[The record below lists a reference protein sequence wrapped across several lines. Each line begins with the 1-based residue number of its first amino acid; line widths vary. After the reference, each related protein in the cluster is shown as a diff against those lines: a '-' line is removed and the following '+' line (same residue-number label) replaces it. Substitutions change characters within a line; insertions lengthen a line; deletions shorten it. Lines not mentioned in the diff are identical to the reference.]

1 MLIGSERA
9 SKECDNGL
17 AMPECPGGSHQW
29 SGNYW
34 RDKNDME
41 IYKRLL
47 TYLTPYKA
55 RLFWS
60 VLFMGFTSVMISA
73 QAYLVKPVLDEVILA
88 KNMKLGLLLPPALVL
103 VTILKGV
110 MAYGRDYLMGWVGQ
124 KIVNDIRDKLYTHFG
139 SLSFS
144 YFTRT
149 PTGVIISRIINDV
162 NLVQGALTKAP
173 TKLVQGI
180 FTMVALT
187 GYILYLNWRL
197 AVFSIVV
204 LPLAGIALS
213 RFSVRFRQ
221 ASTSMQEET
230 GVLTT
235 HLYETIGGIR
245 IVKAF
250 GMEAYESDRFFKKNK
265 NLFNSL
271 MRAIKTTALSHPVM
285 EVISILGTSLVILF
299 GLYFITNGTM
309 TVGDFFSF
317 MAALVFFYR
326 PLRELNGVNSTVQD
340 GMAAATRIFE
350 VLDTQPEVR
359 DRPGAETI
367 GRDFKTIEFRNLA
380 FKYEEEMVLKD
391 INLTIR
397 AGETVAIV
405 GRSGGGKTT
414 FVNLIPRFYDA
425 TGGAILIDG
434 KDIRDLSIKS
444 LRSLTAIVTQQT
456 FLFNDTINANIAY
469 GDTSR
474 QFDEIIK
481 AARSAY
487 AEDFIRALPL
497 GYDTVIGE
505 SGVKLSG
512 GQRQRIAI
520 ARALLKNAPI
530 LILDEATSSLD
541 TQSEREVQNAL
552 DTLMKGRTSF
562 VIAHRLSTIMSAD
575 RIIVFK
581 DGVIVE
587 QGRHEDL
594 LSRGGE
600 YKSLYEQQFRDEPP
614 AGTR

>member
-1 MLIGSERA
+1 
-9 SKECDNGL
+9 
-17 AMPECPGGSHQW
+17 
-29 SGNYW
+29 
-34 RDKNDME
+34 ME

-55 RLFWS
+55 RLVWS
-60 VLFMGFTSVMISA
+60 VVFMGLTSALVSA
-73 QAYLVKPVLDEVILA
+73 QAYLVKPVLDKVILA
-88 KNMKLGLLLPPALVL
+88 KNMELGLLLPPALVL
-103 VTILKGV
+103 VTVLKGGA
-110 MAYGRDYLMGWVGQ
+110 AYGRDYLMGWVGQ
-124 KIVNDIRDKLYTHFG
+124 KIVNDIRDQLYAHVE

-149 PTGVIISRIINDV
+149 PTGVIISRIVNDV
-162 NLVQGALTKAP
+162 NLVQGAITRAP
-173 TKLVQGI
+173 SSLVQGI

-197 AVFSIVV
+197 AAFSIIV

-213 RFSVRFRQ
+213 RFSKRFRK
-221 ASTSMQEET
+221 ASTSMQEQI

-235 HLYETIGGIR
+235 HLHETIGGIR

-250 GMEAYESDRFFKKNK
+250 GMEAYESRRFSEKNK

-271 MRAIKTTALSHPVM
+271 MRTIKTAALSHPVM

-299 GLYFITNGTM
+299 GLYYISNDTM

-317 MAALVFFYR
+317 MAALIFFYR
-326 PLRELNGVNSTVQD
+326 PLRELNGVNTTVQD
-340 GMAAATRIFE
+340 GVAAAKRIFE
-350 VLDTQPEVR
+350 VLDTQPEIR
-359 DRPGAETI
+359 DRQGAGVI
-367 GRDFKTIEFRNLA
+367 SRDFNTIEFRNLA
-380 FKYEEEMVLKD
+380 FKYEEQMVLKD
-391 INLTIR
+391 INLTVQT
-397 AGETVAIV
+397 GETIAIV
-405 GRSGGGKTT
+405 GKSGGGKTT
-414 FVNLIPRFYDA
+414 FVNLIPRFYDV
-425 TGGAILIDG
+425 TGGSILIDG
-434 KDIRDLSIKS
+434 RDIRDLSIDS
-444 LRSLTAIVTQQT
+444 LRTLTAIVTQQT
-456 FLFNDTINANIAY
+456 FLFNDTVRDNIAY
-469 GDTSR
+469 GDTGR
-474 QFDEIIK
+474 PFEDIVR

-562 VIAHRLSTIMSAD
+562 VIAHRLSTIMNAD
-575 RIIVFK
+575 RIIVLK
-581 DGVIVE
+581 DGRIVE

-594 LSRGGE
+594 LARGGE
-600 YKSLYEQQFRDEPP
+600 YKNLYEQQFRDEPP
-614 AGTR
+614 ARTA